1 MPQRSGSANL
11 PLHSGHVPAWLSG
24 RMAKLGRVIVE
35 AIVLEYGRA
44 ELLRRLAHPFWF
56 QSFGAVMGMDWHSS
70 GITTSVVGALKRGLA
85 PIQRELGIYVC
96 GGKGL
101 KARQTPAELAAVG
114 DSTGIDAQGLATSSR
129 LVAKIDAAAVQDG
142 FGLYLHA
149 FFVSIEGAW
158 CVVQQGMNET
168 LKEARRYHWQSENLD
183 GFFDSPHSGI
193 EGRNVGVIVNL
204 ADARAQRS
212 RLASL
217 ELARMHPDRTLG
229 VLRRWRQAGNLALPL
244 FPELNAAPPGP
255 AASSQP
261 HLDLPHHHEIRAT
274 DVSLKRLHATLA
286 AAAEREPRD
295 FAELLLQP
303 GVGAR
308 TVAALAFVA
317 EIVHGAPSRF
327 SDPARFAFAH
337 GGKDGHPFPVPLK
350 VYDATLGVL
359 KRAVERA
366 HLGSSEALAALRR
379 LDAQARL
386 LEARASGPSFEA
398 HVAEEQGRSGF
409 YGGRCVG
416 R

>member
-1 MPQRSGSANL
+1 
-11 PLHSGHVPAWLSG
+11 
-24 RMAKLGRVIVE
+24 MAKLGRVIVE

-56 QSFGAVMGMDWHSS
+56 QSFGALMGMDWHSS
-70 GITTSVVGALKRGLA
+70 GITTSVIGALKRGLA

-114 DSTGIDAQGLATSSR
+114 DSTGIDAQALATSSR

-142 FGLYLHA
+142 FDLYLHA
-149 FFVSIEGAW
+149 FFVSTEGAW
-158 CVVQQGMNET
+158 CVVQQGMNEA

-183 GFFDSPHSGI
+183 GFFDSPHAGI

-217 ELARMHPDRTLG
+217 ELARTNPDRTVG
-229 VLRRWRQAGNLALPL
+229 VLRQWRESANLALPL
-244 FPELNAAPPGP
+244 FPELDAAPPEP
-255 AASSQP
+255 AAPPRP
-261 HLDLPHHHEIRAT
+261 HLDLPQHHEIRAT

-286 AAAEREPRD
+286 AAAQRGPRD

-350 VYDATLGVL
+350 VYDATLSVL
-359 KRAVERA
+359 KRAIERA
-366 HLGSSEALAALRR
+366 RLGSSETLTALRR
-379 LDAQARL
+379 LDEQARL

-398 HVAEEQGRSGF
+398 HVAEERGRSGS
-409 YGGRCVG
+409 YGGRRVG
-416 R
+416 H